1 MTMKHEKGGTILY
14 EGFSI
19 DLFKELAKMLRFT
32 FKIYPSPDGQFG
44 GITENGTW
52 NGIMGELVDK
62 VSSTLRDISLVRLVK
77 ATQRVLSVVLTYIY
91 HEKEMKDL
99 REGIV

>member
-1 MTMKHEKGGTILY
+1 MKHEKGGTILY
-14 EGFSI
+14 EGFCI

-32 FKIYPSPDGQFG
+32 FKIYPFPDGQYG

-52 NGIMGELVDK
+52 NSMMGELVDK

-77 ATQRVLSVVLTYIY
+77 AAQRVLSVVLTYIY
-91 HEKEMKDL
+91 HENVMKDL

>member
-1 MTMKHEKGGTILY
+1 
-14 EGFSI
+14 
-19 DLFKELAKMLRFT
+19 MLRFT
-32 FKIYPSPDGQFG
+32 FKIYPSPNGQYG

-52 NGIMGELVDK
+52 NGMMGELVDK

>member
-32 FKIYPSPDGQFG
+32 FKIYPSPDGQYG

-52 NGIMGELVDK
+52 NGMMGELVNK
-62 VSSTLRDISLVRLVK
+62 VSSTLRDISLLRLV
-77 ATQRVLSVVLTYIY
+77 RRNGSCLS
-91 HEKEMKDL
+91 
-99 REGIV
+99 